1 MLYANLVALSFI
13 EPELWAIE
21 VLHCGHG
28 DFLLFV
34 CPMQFMALDRY
45 KIT

>member
-1 MLYANLVALSFI
+1 LNSDEHQPALLCRFCDSGAAVYKMLRLI
-13 EPELWAIE
+13 
-21 VLHCGHG
+21 
-28 DFLLFV
+28 V